1 MMIRDSDIV
10 ESDVLI
16 IGSGIAGLVSAL
28 FLAEAG
34 FNVSV
39 ITKASSPEESNTYHA
54 QGGIIY
60 RGKGDSPELLVKDI
74 IEAGAGASNPI
85 AARILAELGPKLVEE
100 VLIEKLKVPFS
111 RCEDGDL
118 DLTEEGAHSIR
129 RIIHAD
135 DLTGKAIEIALL
147 NYVSSLRN
155 IRIFTEHMAIDLL
168 TKQYHCKNPLYIY
181 DEPECIGAYVFSIR
195 ENVVKRFI
203 ARATILATGGLGQIY
218 LHTSNP
224 RGATGDGFA
233 MAYRA
238 GVPLINMEY
247 IQFHPTTLYHKDAE
261 RFLISESVRGEGG
274 VLKTPDGE
282 PFMEKYHP
290 LGSLA
295 PRDVVARAIHE
306 EMTEHGYAYVLLDL
320 ASYLEPE
327 RIKKRF
333 PNIYSTCLKYGIDI
347 TKEPIPVVPA
357 VHFACGGV
365 KVNMWSETSMKRLFA
380 VGEVACTGLHG
391 ANRLASTSLL
401 EGLVFGYRTAKRIMD
416 IWETL
421 KRDIPIP
428 VPWID
433 TGEFYPD
440 PALISQDWNTLRHI
454 MWNYVGLVRT
464 EKRLKRALFDL
475 RHLYWEIEEFYRKAK
490 ITRALLELRNGILLG
505 YVIAAAA
512 YKNRESRGCHYRKD
526 TGI

>member
-1 MMIRDSDIV
+1 MVRDII

-16 IGSGIAGLVSAL
+16 IGSGVAGLTSAI
-28 FLAEAG
+28 FLSEIG
-34 FNVSV
+34 FRVNIV
-39 ITKASSPEESNTYHA
+39 TKASKPEESNTYYA

-60 RGKGDSPELLVKDI
+60 KGENDSPDLLVKDI
-74 IEAGAGASNPI
+74 LEAGAGASNPI
-85 AARILAELGPKLVEE
+85 AARILAELGPYLVEE
-100 VLIEKLKVPFS
+100 LLVKKLSVPFS
-111 RCEDGDL
+111 RDESGKL
-118 DLTEEGAHSIR
+118 DLTEEGAHSVR
-129 RIIHAD
+129 RIIHSD
-135 DLTGKAIEIALL
+135 DLTGRAIEISLL
-147 NYVSSLRN
+147 NYVSKLEN
-155 IRIFTEHMAIDLL
+155 VKIWTEHMAIDLL
-168 TKQYHCKNPLYIY
+168 NKQYHCKNPLYVY
-181 DEPECIGAYVFSIR
+181 DEPECLGAYVLSIK
-195 ENVVKRFI
+195 EGVVKRFL
-203 ARATILATGGLGQIY
+203 AKATILATGGLGQIY

-224 RGATGDGFA
+224 KGATGDGFA

-238 GVPLINMEY
+238 GVQLINMEY
-247 IQFHPTTLYHKDAE
+247 IQFHPTTLYHKESE

-274 VLKTPDGE
+274 VLKTPLGE

-306 EMTEHGYAYVLLDL
+306 EMTENGYEYVLLDL
-320 ASYLEPE
+320 VSYMDAEK
-327 RIKKRF
+327 IKKRF
-333 PNIYSTCLKYGIDI
+333 PNIYETCLKYGVDI

-357 VHFACGGV
+357 VHFACGGIRT
-365 KVNMWSETSMKRLFA
+365 NMWGETSMKRLFA

-401 EGLVFGYRTAKRIMD
+401 EGLVFGYRAANRIAD
-416 IWETL
+416 KWSEL
-421 KRDIPIP
+421 KKDIPLP
-428 VPWID
+428 VSWVD

-440 PALISQDWNTLRHI
+440 PALINQDWNTLKHI

-490 ITRALLELRNGILLG
+490 LTRSLLELRNGILIG
-505 YVIAAAA
+505 YIIATAA

-526 TGI
+526 TEI